1 MESNMK
7 NVNDIS
13 ELLPEGLSHEAVS
26 EIATMVSE
34 VINSTVNEKT
44 NLLEAKVNAFIRT
57 KVDEL
62 KVQAIKEL
70 EDENPV
76 FKNAKLFESVRSLMS
91 LELNGQDEDNAVM
104 FVNQQKDEL
113 QEEVDALTQEL
124 NKLLIENQNLVQ
136 STTISNSK
144 VNLLER
150 SVGKLQEEKAHLGE
164 EILSLESSQVKPFK
178 SSEKAIIVSES
189 EEGSQRTYNDNEFLT
204 NDVMKYMPFNTKG
217 V

>member
-1 MESNMK
+1 MK

-13 ELLPEGLSHEAVS
+13 ELLPEGLSQEAVS

-34 VINSTVNEKT
+34 VINTSVTEKV

-57 KVDEL
+57 KVDDL

-124 NKLLIENQNLVQ
+124 NKLLIENENLVQ

-204 NDVMKYMPFNTKG
+204 NDVMKYMPFNTKE

>member
-189 EEGSQRTYNDNEFLT
+189 EEGSQRTNNDNEFLT

>member
-1 MESNMK
+1 MK